1 MVGDILTMMRIKKDY
16 SEFIETCRELL
27 NQKVS
32 VLSNPKL
39 KSKLEQ
45 LKKNP
50 LLALTLE
57 KQIYSGTVI
66 KNIIDYKI
74 AHHDR
79 VEYRLYTNKCT
90 HLTLF
95 TGLSKANY

>member
-27 NQKVS
+27 KQQKS
-32 VLSNPKL
+32 VLSNSKL

-57 KQIYSGTVI
+57 
-66 KNIIDYKI
+66 
-74 AHHDR
+74 
-79 VEYRLYTNKCT
+79 NKFI
-90 HLTLF
+90 LVQ
-95 TGLSKANY
+95 